1 MINQVEAQNILQD
14 FLRIESVT
22 PDAKKSFDFL
32 EKLFKKYNFEI
43 HRVKFGSADTMEVE
57 NMFAIIGSGGPHLNF
72 AGHVDVVPPGELNSW
87 KHPLFQGILKTESYM
102 LVVQKI

>member
-43 HRVKFGSADTMEVE
+43 HRVKFGSADTIEVE
-57 NMFAIIGSGGPHLNF
+57 NMFAIIAVSYTHLTLPTICS
-72 AGHVDVVPPGELNSW
+72 V
-87 KHPLFQGILKTESYM
+87 
-102 LVVQKI
+102 

>member
-43 HRVKFGSADTMEVE
+43 HRVKFGSADTIEV
-57 NMFAIIGSGGPHLNF
+57 
-72 AGHVDVVPPGELNSW
+72 
-87 KHPLFQGILKTESYM
+87 
-102 LVVQKI
+102 